1 METNSAKSSELSPRV
16 VDAWAQPAFKH
27 LFHRVPEISR
37 LFAQSGAT
45 ALLETGVT
53 PDQMIQ
59 QMDATG
65 VETVLLS
72 AWHRPGGWVVT
83 NDEVAAMC
91 REFPGRF

>member
-1 METNSAKSSELSPRV
+1 MAIDHAQSPELTPRV

-53 PDQMIQ
+53 PEQMIA

-72 AWHRPGGWVVT
+72 AWHRPGGWVVST
-83 NDEVAAMC
+83 AN
-91 REFPGRF
+91 RL